1 MRIVFMGTPDFA
13 VPTLDALVAAGH
25 DVVAI
30 YSQPP
35 RPGGRRGRELVAS
48 PVQRRAEVL
57 GIAVRTP
64 VSLRT
69 AEAQAEFAGWNAG
82 VAVVAAYGLI
92 LPRAVLDA
100 PVHGCLNVHGS
111 LLPRW
116 RGAAPVQRAILAG
129 DAETGVGIMQM
140 EAGLDTGP
148 VRLEG
153 RTPIDGKTAGELT
166 VELATLG
173 ARLMVAVLGD
183 LAGHPP
189 VPQPEDGVTYA
200 AKIDKAEARIDF
212 AQDAVE
218 IERLVRAMN
227 PAPGAWFEVAG
238 ERVKVL
244 AADVVGAIPA
254 LVDPGHSAGRPN
266 ESSGLSGESE
276 TPAAR
281 DPSFSWG
288 DGGGDGESGDD
299 GVGIAPGT
307 ALDAALTIACGSG
320 AIRPTLVQRA
330 GRGVT
335 SADDLLRGFPIPVG
349 TQL

>member
-1 MRIVFMGTPDFA
+1 MRIIFMGTPDFA
-13 VPTLDALVAAGH
+13 RDILDALLLAPEH
-25 DVVAI
+25 DVIAV

-35 RPGGRRGRELVAS
+35 RAGGRRGRELVPSA
-48 PVQRRAEVL
+48 VQVRAEAS
-57 GIAVRTP
+57 GIPVFTP
-64 VSLRT
+64 TSLRK
-69 AEAQAEFAGWNAG
+69 AEAQAEFTALGAD

-92 LPRAVLDA
+92 LPQAILDA

-129 DAETGVGIMQM
+129 DGETGVGIMQM

-153 RTPIDGKTAGELT
+153 RTPIVGKTTGDLT
-166 VELATLG
+166 RELAAMG
-173 ARLMVAVLGD
+173 GRLMVEVLGD
-183 LAGHPP
+183 LDAYPAR
-189 VPQPEDGVTYA
+189 PQPEEGVTYA

-212 AQDAVE
+212 SKHAVE

-227 PAPGAWFEVAG
+227 PAPGAWFEISG

-244 AADVVGAIPA
+244 AADVLPFSFLGC
-254 LVDPGHSAGRPN
+254 
-266 ESSGLSGESE
+266 EGLTVNAE
-276 TPAAR
+276 
-281 DPSFSWG
+281 
-288 DGGGDGESGDD
+288 
-299 GVGIAPGT
+299 
-307 ALDAALTIACGSG
+307 LTIGCGDG

-335 SADDLLRGFPIPVG
+335 SATELLRGFAIPSG